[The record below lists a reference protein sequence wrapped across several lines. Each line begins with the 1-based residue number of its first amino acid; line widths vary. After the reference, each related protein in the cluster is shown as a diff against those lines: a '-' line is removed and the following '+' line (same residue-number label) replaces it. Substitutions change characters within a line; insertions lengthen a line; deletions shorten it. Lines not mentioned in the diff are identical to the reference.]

1 MGELPAP
8 DVWRFAGGESSGEEE
23 ADGGG
28 AAPGGV
34 AVAAAGAA
42 AALGG
47 GGAREDEAP
56 FRQRGRA
63 EAMKGLRQAAGR
75 EVRRQREAAR
85 ARLQAQEFEL
95 EALRREIEQERRA
108 LRQVCTGCL
117 RLRARE
123 RQVHAK
129 TIEDLGGMALAGGRK
144 CASCFA
150 KEAGRSATERHFS
163 EVGSGQHEEA
173 NASMGDE
180 KEDPL
185 EALKAELHVVSKQV
199 ALGSTPKF
207 RAWMLDKARELRTNI
222 KKLEQ
227 QRKISLMQE
236 RIALRKASRPPSAD
250 PSRLRSLG
258 SLGSRGGNRL
268 ALEEHVEDVDFAV
281 QGLAAAQACP
291 NKSLRRKARLG
302 KPPR

>member
-1 MGELPAP
+1 M
-8 DVWRFAGGESSGEEE
+8 
-23 ADGGG
+23 
-28 AAPGGV
+28 
-34 AVAAAGAA
+34 
-42 AALGG
+42 
-47 GGAREDEAP
+47 
-56 FRQRGRA
+56 Q
-63 EAMKGLRQAAGR
+63 GLRQAAGR

-95 EALRREIEQERRA
+95 EALRREVEQERRA

-129 TIEDLGGMALAGGRK
+129 TVEDLGGMALAGGRK

-150 KEAGRSATERHFS
+150 KEAGCSATERHFS
-163 EVGSGQHEEA
+163 EVRSGQHEVA
-173 NASMGDE
+173 NTSTGDGE
-180 KEDPL
+180 EDPL
-185 EALKAELHVVSKQV
+185 EALKAELRGVDKQV

-236 RIALRKASRPPSAD
+236 RIASRKASRPNSSAD
-250 PSRLRSLG
+250 PSRPRL
-258 SLGSRGGNRL
+258 LGSRGGSRL
-268 ALEEHVEDVDFAV
+268 ALQEHVEVADFAV
-281 QGLAAAQACP
+281 QGLAADQAC
-291 NKSLRRKARLG
+291 KSQRHKARRG